1 MMRKLNENQKI
12 TLTIG
17 QLKKLVKEENRT
29 YVMPDGHGTGL
40 IPHTKPEDL
49 MPPTCTGYR
58 RGGANDYHV
67 AEDDRFVQL
76 KSEPEDRTIR
86 CQESDS
92 AIEVLNHE
100 ITPDQIKAAEGVLID
115 NGVDEDEAD
124 SVLQAIGYV
133 LLDTELYP
141 EDSIEVSEA
150 TGEASD
156 WGYPSDAEVKGWN
169 KSGWEYGG
177 LKPPAA
183 KKRG

>member
-1 MMRKLNENQKI
+1 MRKLNENQKI

-17 QLKKLVKEENRT
+17 QLKKLVKEENKT
-29 YVMPDGHGTGL
+29 YVTPDGHGTGL
-40 IPHTKPEDL
+40 VVPRTKPEDL
-49 MPPTCTGYR
+49 MIPPMCPGCR
-58 RGGANDYHV
+58 DGEEHHFHI
-67 AEDDRFVQL
+67 AEDDRFVQP
-76 KSEPEDRTIR
+76 KHEPDDGIIR
-86 CQESDS
+86 CWESDS

-100 ITPDQIKAAEGVLID
+100 ITPDQIKAAKGVLID

-156 WGYPSDAEVKGWN
+156 WGYPSDAEVRRWN

-183 KKRG
+183 KK